1 MNLKEFPAKGKDLW
15 AETEVFIL
23 KQSQSCLWNW
33 NCLVIFIHTDH
44 LPYDVLDVSIQ
55 NLTDVSACPKHTLQT
70 VFLPTL
76 LQVS

>member
-1 MNLKEFPAKGKDLW
+1 MGGDRSLYSQ
-15 AETEVFIL
+15 TESIL
-23 KQSQSCLWNW
+23 SLVASLWNW

>member
-1 MNLKEFPAKGKDLW
+1 MGGDRSLYSQ
-15 AETEVFIL
+15 TESIL
-23 KQSQSCLWNW
+23 SLVACLWNW
-33 NCLVIFIHTDH
+33 NCLVIFIYTDH